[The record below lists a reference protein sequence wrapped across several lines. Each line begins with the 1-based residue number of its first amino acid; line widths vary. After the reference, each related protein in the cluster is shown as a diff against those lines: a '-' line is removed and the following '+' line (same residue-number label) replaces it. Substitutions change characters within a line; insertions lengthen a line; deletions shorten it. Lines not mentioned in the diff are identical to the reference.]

1 MPFYVAVDHDRQA
14 VVVSIRGSLSMEVR
28 KYNTIV
34 LFAERERE
42 EVQKN
47 RQRPLLVETV

>member
-28 KYNTIV
+28 KYNAIV
-34 LFAERERE
+34 LFAERDCF
-42 EVQKN
+42 QKN